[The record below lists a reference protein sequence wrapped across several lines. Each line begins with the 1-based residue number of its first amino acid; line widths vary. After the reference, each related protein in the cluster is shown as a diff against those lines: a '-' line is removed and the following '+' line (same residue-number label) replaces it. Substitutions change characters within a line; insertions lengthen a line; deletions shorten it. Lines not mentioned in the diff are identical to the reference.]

1 MDTGANTSVANRE
14 QLVTRF
20 LPGAPAQV
28 SGFDGGSVP
37 CQCIEMG
44 IPMVTTTGEPIL
56 FRVPGPSILLE
67 GVNAILLAVGP
78 MKRSGIRV
86 VWREGSA
93 RDSKDG
99 RFIQLQDGRSIAMTF
114 ENDLWHLP
122 VFADVASAGR
132 TKSVPVAVTAV
143 TSGTDLAPN

>member
-1 MDTGANTSVANRE
+1 
-14 QLVTRF
+14 
-20 LPGAPAQV
+20 
-28 SGFDGGSVP
+28 
-37 CQCIEMG
+37 
-44 IPMVTTTGEPIL
+44 
-56 FRVPGPSILLE
+56 
-67 GVNAILLAVGP
+67 

-99 RFIQLQDGRSIAMTF
+99 WFIQLQDGRRIAMTF

-132 TKSVPVAVTAV
+132 AKSVPVAVTAV